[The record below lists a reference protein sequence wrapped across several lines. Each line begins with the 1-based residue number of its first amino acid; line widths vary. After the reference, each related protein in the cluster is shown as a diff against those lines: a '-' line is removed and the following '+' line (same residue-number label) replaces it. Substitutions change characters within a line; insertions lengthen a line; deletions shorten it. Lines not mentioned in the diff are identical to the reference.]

1 MSHYYFVTRS
11 VFVLWEGLK
20 SLIMFVFS
28 FNIQTSLK
36 MYLCVLLCTSKTLI
50 FPPCCQ
56 FNFSINIHNKIKI
69 EMLLPSLLLVSM
81 MAGSSVSLSLMVSGY
96 NRNLTK
102 LQLTPTFEVRF
113 LN

>member
-1 MSHYYFVTRS
+1 MYIENSYLSTLLS
-11 VFVLWEGLK
+11 
-20 SLIMFVFS
+20 
-28 FNIQTSLK
+28 IQLFIQ
-36 MYLCVLLCTSKTLI
+36 Y
-50 FPPCCQ
+50 
-56 FNFSINIHNKIKI
+56 IHNKIKI
-69 EMLLPSLLLVSM
+69 EMLLPSLLLISM